1 MDDALRD
8 RLWRLETRVAVE
20 ERIARY
26 CFAIDLRDR
35 AALLDCFTED
45 VKFRR
50 SDGSF
55 DRGRERLWDYF
66 VAALGDMG
74 PTWHLPFNNLV
85 VEFEGPDRVSSRHYG
100 YAEHALE
107 DRLVVAAM
115 TYRHELR
122 AEGGTWRISRRVV
135 DFWYFCDADELVRR
149 YGSRSA
155 LWWRGTPPRQ
165 WPEAAA
171 TYRDFAAAHRGLAGT
186 DPA

>member
-1 MDDALRD
+1 
-8 RLWRLETRVAVE
+8 
-20 ERIARY
+20 
-26 CFAIDLRDR
+26 
-35 AALLDCFTED
+35 
-45 VKFRR
+45 
-50 SDGSF
+50 
-55 DRGRERLWDYF
+55 